1 MALVLTLEN
10 STSLKAIRRLQAQAP
25 IAEARAL
32 NRAATSGRAAV
43 TRVIATDMGLKA
55 NVVRNRISIRQATP
69 MHRSVTLHA
78 PNKRIPLVEF
88 QARGAI
94 PSRGRGRGVTANVGG
109 RKVYPH
115 TFLAV
120 VGGRHTGVFARVDGG
135 TRRGPK
141 PDRAQLP
148 IKELFGPSVAHV
160 FLKHKQYALDRCHEE
175 LIKNLRHEFR
185 FLLQSQAAA

>member
-10 STSLKAIRRLQAQAP
+10 VSSLKAIRKLQAQAP

-32 NRAATSGRAAV
+32 NRSATSARAAV

-55 NVVRNRISIRQATP
+55 NVVRNRITIRQATP
-69 MHRSVTLHA
+69 AHRSVTLHA

-88 QARGAI
+88 QARGVL

-120 VGGRHTGVFARVDGG
+120 VGGRHTGVFTRVAGG
-135 TRRGPK
+135 GSRRGPK
-141 PDRAQLP
+141 PNRAQLP
-148 IKELFGPSVAHV
+148 IKELFGPSIAHV
-160 FLKHKQYALDRCHEE
+160 FVKHKQYALDRAREE
-175 LIKNLRHEFR
+175 LTKNLRHEFR
-185 FLLQSQAAA
+185 FLLSQAAA